1 MAQQINVNIRMDKD
15 TKERADILF
24 NALGFNLTTAI
35 NTFVKQALREQAI
48 PFQPK
53 LSQRPSDSFTEEYY
67 RKDLAKELRRAWI
80 EKLNKAIDLSLSE
93 EIADIPRSTVMRKPV
108 NLAD

>member
-1 MAQQINVNIRMDKD
+1 MSNQINVNIRMDKD
-15 TKERADILF
+15 IKERADALF

-53 LSQRPSDSFTEEYY
+53 LLKSPLGSLYDGRINNSLEAD
-67 RKDLAKELRRAWI
+67 RREAW
-80 EKLNKAIDLSLSE
+80 LNKLDNAISQSAGETLME
-93 EIADIPRSTVMRKPV
+93 IPRSNDMRDPV
-108 NLAD
+108 NLSE